1 MRATPLPLDVP
12 EDLGPELLESIPD
25 ELLERVGSYDHDTAG
40 GCG

>member
-12 EDLGPELLESIPD
+12 EDLGPEMLASIPT
-25 ELLERVGSYDHDTAG
+25 ELLEDVGAYDHDTAG